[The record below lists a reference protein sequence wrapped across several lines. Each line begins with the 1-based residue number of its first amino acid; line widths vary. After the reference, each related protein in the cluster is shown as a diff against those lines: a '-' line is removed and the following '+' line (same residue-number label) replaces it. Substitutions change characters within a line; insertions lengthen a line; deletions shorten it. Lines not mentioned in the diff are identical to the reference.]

1 MTKLS
6 QRQPDDVLDTTGKV
20 CPYPLIETRKRLQS
34 LLSGQLL
41 EVLTDSRRSA
51 QETLPDLSRRSG
63 YLYEVTE
70 DGSAWRVRIEKV
82 EEI

>member
-34 LLSGQLL
+34 LSSGQLL

-51 QETLPDLSRRSG
+51 QETLPDLSQRNG
-63 YLYEVTE
+63 YPCEVIE
-70 DGSAWRVRIEKV
+70 DGSSWRVRIQKAD
-82 EEI
+82 

>member
-20 CPYPLIETRKRLQS
+20 CPYPLIETRKHLKS
-34 LLSGQLL
+34 LSSGQLL

-51 QETLPDLSRRSG
+51 QETLPDLSKRSG
-63 YLYEVTE
+63 YPYEVIE
-70 DGSAWRVRIEKV
+70 DGDAWRVRIQKSD
-82 EEI
+82 